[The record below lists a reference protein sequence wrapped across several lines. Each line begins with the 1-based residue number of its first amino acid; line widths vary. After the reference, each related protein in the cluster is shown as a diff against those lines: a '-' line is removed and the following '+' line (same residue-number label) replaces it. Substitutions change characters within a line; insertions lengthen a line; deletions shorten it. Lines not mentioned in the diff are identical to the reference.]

1 MRLSRALAITHDIA
15 ATSHALD
22 GLGELLDPDLVK
34 SAFETAG
41 VATLRK
47 RRLPLESMIWCVI
60 GMALFRRMSAWDV
73 VNQWTSCCP
82 GSAPW
87 WPPALWFKGVSA
99 WVARLYV
106 KSSR

>member
-47 RRLPLESMIWCVI
+47 RRFLTGAGECPQNRLSEIKHSVPLT
-60 GMALFRRMSAWDV
+60 AKHA
-73 VNQWTSCCP
+73 
-82 GSAPW
+82 
-87 WPPALWFKGVSA
+87 
-99 WVARLYV
+99 
-106 KSSR
+106 